1 MKNLFYL
8 LLFAVLFASFG
19 GCNNSNDS
27 VSEAWKTANINAY
40 DAITKNPAYHELQTA
55 SGPTG
60 VYYKDVQTDTTIVK
74 GTVYPLQTST
84 VKVLYH
90 GTYYDQKT
98 FFDIGTSQSGMP
110 QSQTVNGTMYGYTI
124 ARGLSFALQNMVV
137 GDKWEIWIP
146 YYLGYGA
153 IGLTNSSYQTV
164 IKGYTTLVF
173 TVELVSIT
181 EYPK

>member
-8 LLFAVLFASFG
+8 LLFVVLFASFF
-19 GCNNSNDS
+19 GCNNSNNS
-27 VSEAWKTANINAY
+27 VDEAWKTANTNAY
-40 DAITKNPAYHELQTA
+40 DSIAKLPDYHALKTA
-55 SGPTG
+55 TGPTG
-60 VYYKDVQTDTTIVK
+60 VYYKVIKKGT
-74 GTVYPLQTST
+74 GTVYPLQTSDVKMFYSLSLYNGT
-84 VKVLYH
+84 V
-90 GTYYDQKT
+90 
-98 FFDIGTSQSGMP
+98 FDSGTSQSGIP

-153 IGLTNSSYQTV
+153 TGLTNSSYQTV
-164 IKGYTTLVF
+164 IQGYTTLVF